1 MPIGGGY
8 DLQPAFNPALPADQV
23 QIYVSPPH
31 EPWEYVRNQLPIAQV
46 PPGRLYAA
54 GSIGNPDADGMTIA
68 DMHKEI
74 ERRWAR
80 ELRWND
86 AMERLLAECRLF
98 LNNQINDYKGS
109 DVKADRLVVMIT
121 EMLGD
126 GPNVPAKV
134 PAVTNGD
141 RELSGVSG

>member
-8 DLQPAFNPALPADQV
+8 DLQPAFNPDLPADEV
-23 QIYVSPPH
+23 QIYESPAH
-31 EPWEYVRNQLPIAQV
+31 EQWEYVRNQLPIAQV

-86 AMERLLAECRLF
+86 AMERLLDETRRYLRAS
-98 LNNQINDYKGS
+98 YKRGS
-109 DVKADRLVVMIT
+109 DIDAAHRLVVMIT

-126 GPNVPAKV
+126 GPNMPAKA